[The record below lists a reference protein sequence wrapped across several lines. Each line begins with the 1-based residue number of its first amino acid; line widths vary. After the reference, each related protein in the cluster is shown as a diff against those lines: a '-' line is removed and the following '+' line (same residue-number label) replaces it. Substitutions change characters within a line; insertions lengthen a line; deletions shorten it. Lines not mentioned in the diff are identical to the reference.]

1 MTSAQL
7 ILVSVSSALI
17 AVIAMLVVATVLRAR
32 TRENPGGDVAQPT
45 GSQTRAQ
52 KAATRAQKRAQ
63 RATIKAERKAAK
75 AAASATK
82 AEKDKAEKDKAAALV
97 AAKTKAA
104 DDKKPAVDTE
114 KPADDAKSEETKG
127 QEPGAPKGESAQEE
141 ASTSSTT
148 AADETPGVAGETD
161 VLAVPEKKED
171 DVATTEAGRK
181 ASEAKP
187 KARKSLLGRVRADD
201 SSDEKS

>member
-1 MTSAQL
+1 L

-32 TRENPGGDVAQPT
+32 SRENPGSDVAQPT
-45 GSQTRAQ
+45 GPHTRAQ
-52 KAATRAQKRAQ
+52 RAATRAQKRAQ

-75 AAASATK
+75 AAASVTK

-97 AAKTKAA
+97 ATKTKAA
-104 DDKKPAVDTE
+104 DHKTPSVHTE
-114 KPADDAKSEETKG
+114 KPADDAKGAETKSK
-127 QEPGAPKGESAQEE
+127 EAGAPKREIPSEE

-148 AADETPGVAGETD
+148 ESDEAPGVGGETD

-187 KARKSLLGRVRADD
+187 KARKSLLGRGRSDD
-201 SSDEKS
+201 PSKEKS

>member
-32 TRENPGGDVAQPT
+32 TRESPGGDVAQPT
-45 GSQTRAQ
+45 GPQTRAQ
-52 KAATRAQKRAQ
+52 RAAARAQKRAQ
-63 RATIKAERKAAK
+63 RATTKADRKAA
-75 AAASATK
+75 
-82 AEKDKAEKDKAAALV
+82 KDKAEKDKAAALET
-97 AAKTKAA
+97 AKTKAD
-104 DDKKPAVDTE
+104 DDKSSDKEKAAVV
-114 KPADDAKSEETKG
+114 AKSDETKG
-127 QEPGAPKGESAQEE
+127 SEPGAPKGESSPEE
-141 ASTSSTT
+141 GPLTSATD
-148 AADETPGVAGETD
+148 ANETPGVAGETD

-187 KARKSLLGRVRADD
+187 KARKSLLERAQADD
-201 SSDEKS
+201 ASEEKS